1 MKKLIKRGFA
11 ALLALTLALG
21 MSVSAF
27 AAEGPAATET
37 AVAEKEYRLTNS
49 DNQSQSP
56 EETFKFT
63 VEKVGVT
70 DATDEHGN
78 KLTEADMPN
87 LTITPVSYKKGGAGS
102 ADSKQKL
109 VVTPDK
115 DFPNVG
121 IYTYKVTEQ
130 VGDTAGVTYSKQE
143 LTLIATVYHKDT
155 GKEMTVSYVFKD
167 NKTKN
172 PDIVNSYSAGA
183 LSVGKTVSGNLG
195 NQTQKFNINVT
206 FAAPEGKT
214 VKSTITLSDG
224 TQILPS
230 EWKDNGTA
238 TTVTKTIQLAHNQT
252 MVFYNV
258 PYDVVY
264 HVKEDKYEGYTT
276 TYSNTVEGQ
285 DHVEGVINS
294 KDPVVHI
301 NNEKSGTVDTGVILH
316 SAPYVLLLVGV
327 GAAAVAF
334 LILKKHREV

>member
-27 AAEGPAATET
+27 AAEGPAATES
-37 AVAEKEYRLTNS
+37 AVAEKDYRLTN
-49 DNQSQSP
+49 DKTTSP
-56 EETFKFT
+56 EETFQFT
-63 VEKVGVT
+63 VTKVGVT

-87 LTITPVSYKKGGAGS
+87 LTITPVSYKEGGAGS

-121 IYTYKVTEQ
+121 IYTYKVTEKA
-130 VGDTAGVTYSKQE
+130 GDTAGVTYSKQE
-143 LTLIATVYHKDT
+143 LTLIATVYHEGYEKD
-155 GKEMTVSYVFKD
+155 MTVSYVFKD
-167 NKTKN
+167 GATKN
-172 PDIVNSYSAGA
+172 PDIVNSYSAGT
-183 LSVGKTVSGNLG
+183 LSVGKTVTGSLG
-195 NQTQKFNINVT
+195 NKTQKFNINVT
-206 FAAPEGKT
+206 FAAPTGKT

-224 TQILPS
+224 TQILPG
-230 EWKDNGTA
+230 EWKDNGTT
-238 TTVTKTIQLAHNQT
+238 TTVTKTIQLADNQT
-252 MVFYNV
+252 MEFKNV

-285 DHVEGVINS
+285 DHVEGIINS
-294 KDPVVHI
+294 KDPVVHV
-301 NNEKSGTVDTGVILH
+301 NNHKDGTVDTGVILH

>member
-27 AAEGPAATET
+27 AAEGTTATET
-37 AVAEKEYRLTNS
+37 AVAEKEYRLTN
-49 DNQSQSP
+49 DKTTSP

-63 VEKVGVT
+63 VTKVGVT
-70 DATDEHGN
+70 DATDANGN
-78 KLTEADMPN
+78 KLTTNDMPD
-87 LTITPVSYKKGGAGS
+87 LTITPVSYKEGGAGS
-102 ADSKQKL
+102 ADSKQRL
-109 VVTPDK
+109 VVTPNTS
-115 DFPNVG
+115 FPNVG

-130 VGDTAGVTYSKQE
+130 AGDTAGVTYSKQE
-143 LTLIATVYHKDT
+143 LTLIATVYHEGYEKD
-155 GKEMTVSYVFKD
+155 MTVSYVFKD

-172 PDIVNSYSAGA
+172 PDIVNSYSAGT
-183 LSVGKTVSGNLG
+183 LSVGKTVTGNLG
-195 NQTQKFNINVT
+195 NKSQKFNINVT
-206 FAAPEGKT
+206 FAAPTGKN

-230 EWKDNGTA
+230 EWKDNGSGNK
-238 TTVTKTIQLAHNQT
+238 TVTRTIQLADNQT
-252 MVFYNV
+252 MEFKNV

-285 DHVEGVINS
+285 DHVEGIINS
-294 KDPVVHI
+294 KDPVVHV
-301 NNEKSGTVDTGVILH
+301 NNHKDGTVDTGVILH